1 MKILSGMEIHV
12 HFITYFLHCHFEGST
27 FVLYF
32 LLVTLI
38 KPKSKDR
45 NKDTRKRD
53 IPIDT
58 LYEKENRNR
67 KKKHALNIKKRLCQL
82 TAF

>member
-1 MKILSGMEIHV
+1 MKILSGVGIHV
-12 HFITYFLHCHFEGST
+12 HFITSFLPCHFEEST

-38 KPKSKDR
+38 KPKTNGR

-53 IPIDT
+53 IPIDKI
-58 LYEKENRNR
+58 YEKEKQKHG
-67 KKKHALNIKKRLCQL
+67 KKIMKNMP
-82 TAF
+82 